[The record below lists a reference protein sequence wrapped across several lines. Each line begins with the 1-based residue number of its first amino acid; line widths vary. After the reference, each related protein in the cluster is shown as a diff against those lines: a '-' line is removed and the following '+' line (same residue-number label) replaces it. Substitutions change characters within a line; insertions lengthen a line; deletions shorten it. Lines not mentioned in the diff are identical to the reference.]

1 MIKRIKRQIKRQFRL
16 VKKYK
21 NKIEAELAQEILE
34 AYHINAFIF
43 KNYFGR
49 MNGLFVRPND
59 YWQAVHLLNISR

>member
-1 MIKRIKRQIKRQFRL
+1 MIKRIKRKIRKQFKL
-16 VKKYK
+16 VRKYK

-49 MNGLFVRPND
+49 MTALFVRPND
-59 YWQAVHLLNISR
+59 YWQAMRLLNIS